1 MVEKPQ
7 IFTQK
12 LLPSSNKRKNLKN
25 ENIIS
30 IRRNFKFKFCFIFF

>member
-12 LLPSSNKRKNLKN
+12 LLFSSNKRKNLKN
-25 ENIIS
+25 ENIIP
-30 IRRNFKFKFCFIFF
+30 IHRNFKFDFLCIFF